1 MYICTED
8 YSERGSRFIG
18 TSTEF
23 IKKPEI
29 RVRAFYIPTRMTH
42 ELLRTNANNGLTL
55 SHCKYRNPILV
66 WKVTLAE
73 EFIFSQEKGG
83 MTHNVSKI
91 GCVRGIETTPLSI
104 ASKSS

>member
-42 ELLRTNANNGLTL
+42 ELLRTIANNGLTL
-55 SHCKYRNPILV
+55 SQGKYINPILV
-66 WKVTLAE
+66 SERL
-73 EFIFSQEKGG
+73 
-83 MTHNVSKI
+83 VSLRIYFHSGK
-91 GCVRGIETTPLSI
+91 RGNER
-104 ASKSS
+104 